1 MQQLKTVKDVSNGV
15 NMFEQLSEN
24 VKADIP
30 QTPQY
35 GAGISSGHQVG
46 GDYLFEVRRYE

>member
-1 MQQLKTVKDVSNGV
+1 V
-15 NMFEQLSEN
+15 FEQLSED

-35 GAGISSGHQVG
+35 GAGITSGHQRG
-46 GDYLFEVRRYE
+46 GDYLFEVRRYD